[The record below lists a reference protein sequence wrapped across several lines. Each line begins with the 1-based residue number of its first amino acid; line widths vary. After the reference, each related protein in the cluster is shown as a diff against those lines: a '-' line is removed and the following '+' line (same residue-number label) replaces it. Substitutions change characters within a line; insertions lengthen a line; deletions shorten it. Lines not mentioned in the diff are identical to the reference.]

1 MTPNKKQRKHL
12 QSISHNLQPV
22 VRIGQK
28 GVTEAVL
35 AELDIALAHHELI
48 KIKIGAGDREER
60 IAIITKIAEDRDAH
74 IIQQIGQTAV
84 LFKRNH
90 EKPAIF
96 FPKT

>member
-1 MTPNKKQRKHL
+1 MTPNKKQLKHL
-12 QSISHNLQPV
+12 QSLCHALQPV

-35 AELDIALAHHELI
+35 AEIDIALAHHELI
-48 KIKIGAGDREER
+48 KIKVGISDRDERKAAISRMAEER
-60 IAIITKIAEDRDAH
+60 EAH
-74 IIQQIGQTAV
+74 VIQQIGQVAV

-90 EKPAIF
+90 EKPVLL